1 MELKRYKTLSFWD
14 ELPKASN
21 FLKKL
26 FFRKTTGKKLATP
39 SVIQQQCKGLFLKE
53 HTIKSILFSTDL
65 ALIENND
72 CDAILAVYP
81 FAPSSRIMETLI
93 NFSGKPVICGVGGGK
108 TQGRKS
114 VEMAVEAERL
124 GACAVMVN
132 QPFKNKDIQ
141 EMKKKINIP
150 IISSVS
156 TMAFD
161 FDKRIEAGISAFNIT
176 GGTQT
181 LEILHFLKQNYPDIP
196 YICTGGKSVEHI
208 RQAIRLE
215 ARAVVLTPPSN
226 ANLFK
231 KIMQEYRETS

>member
-1 MELKRYKTLSFWD
+1 MELKRYTGLFFWD

-26 FFRKTTGKKLATP
+26 FFRKTKDKRLVTP
-39 SVIQQQCKGLFLKE
+39 SIITQQCKGLFLKD
-53 HTIKSILFSTDL
+53 HKIKSILFSTDL

-114 VEMAVEAERL
+114 VKMALEAQHL

-141 EMKKKINIP
+141 EMRRQINIP

-156 TMAFD
+156 TIAFD
-161 FDKRIEAGISAFNIT
+161 FDRRIKAGISAFNIT
-176 GGTQT
+176 GGKQT
-181 LEILHFLKQNYPDIP
+181 LEILNFLKQNYPDIP
-196 YICTGGKSVEHI
+196 YICTGGKSIEHI
-208 RQAIRLE
+208 RLAISLD
-215 ARAVVLTPPSN
+215 ARAIVLTPPSN

-231 KIMQEYRETS
+231 RIMQGYRETP